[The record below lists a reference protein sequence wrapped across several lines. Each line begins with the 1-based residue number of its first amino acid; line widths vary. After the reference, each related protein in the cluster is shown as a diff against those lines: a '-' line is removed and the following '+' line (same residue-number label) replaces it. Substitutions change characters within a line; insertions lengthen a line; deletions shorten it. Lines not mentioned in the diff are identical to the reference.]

1 MALKVKVGL
10 IGPLD
15 MLKFKKL
22 ADVRRKAIEKS
33 EAKPL
38 PKTLVTNEKA
48 RFIHPER
55 QLVAKAEERE
65 RKILFGES
73 NKPKGG
79 DTDYVDQPM

>member
-38 PKTLVTNEKA
+38 PNTLVTNEKA
-48 RFIHPER
+48 RVIHP
-55 QLVAKAEERE
+55 
-65 RKILFGES
+65 
-73 NKPKGG
+73 
-79 DTDYVDQPM
+79 